1 LNLPFSARLGY
12 DVSMASP
19 APGLFLTLDGP
30 DGGGKT
36 TQVARLADWL
46 RARGRAVVTCREP
59 GGTALGEG
67 LRRILFDR
75 ATVHLTIRAEMFL
88 FMASRAQLVEEVIRP
103 ALTAGKVVISDR
115 FLLASMVYQGYA
127 GGLPVADVAQVG
139 RVAAGGLFPDLT
151 LVLDIAP
158 EAARAR
164 VGGARDR
171 IEDRPDEYQR
181 RVREGFRRAAGA
193 DADGLGY
200 PAPTVLIDAGA
211 DPDTVF
217 TRICS
222 EVERVLALSPRP

>member
-1 LNLPFSARLGY
+1 MASAEPAS
-12 DVSMASP
+12 DSASASSKASP
-19 APGLFLTLDGP
+19 ARGVFLTLDGP

-36 TQVARLADWL
+36 TQVARLAKWL
-46 RARGRAVVTCREP
+46 RAQGREVVTCREP

-103 ALTAGKVVISDR
+103 ALAAGKVVISDR
-115 FLLASMVYQGYA
+115 FLLASIVYQAYA
-127 GGLPVADVAQVG
+127 GGLSVAEVAHVG
-139 RVAAGGLFPDLT
+139 RVATGGLLPDLT

-181 RVREGFRRAAGA
+181 RVREGFRRAAS
-193 DADGLGY
+193 DLCY
-200 PAPTVLIDAGA
+200 PAPIALIDAGA